1 MSSSRSLP
9 SFWLSPCLICL
20 GRNPRRR
27 LNFCNQMMK
36 LVESAPP
43 VSAMCHMP
51 QPERT
56 HPLVDKLLRLPLF
69 QSILVT
75 QFHHWQPP
83 KDIRPTTSMSQPW
96 TLAPND
102 SDSDEECFDPPWP
115 SEHEAFCAHPL
126 IQDQVVLEIAAGFNS
141 KGVAAYPMEL
151 PKGKMKVVLPGSLR
165 ERGEFCLVD
174 VAFMKDP
181 SSITTTSVG
190 VHARKK
196 TLSSSRSSTGI
207 SSTIPHKSTVSPMSS
222 GDYRWMVRQTRFHC
236 LNDFV

>member
-1 MSSSRSLP
+1 MGKCYAVSIRFITECRASKLTT
-9 SFWLSPCLICL
+9 
-20 GRNPRRR
+20 
-27 LNFCNQMMK
+27 FCNSHRSKFCQELLE

-43 VSAMCHMP
+43 ISSICQLPPA
-51 QPERT
+51 ERT
-56 HPLVDKLLRLPLF
+56 HPLVDELLRSSLF
-69 QSILVT
+69 QTILVT

-83 KDIRPTTSMSQPW
+83 EDMQKPGALNGTSSDHG
-96 TLAPND
+96 TGD
-102 SDSDEECFDPPWP
+102 SDSDDECFDPPWP
-115 SEHEAFCAHPL
+115 SEHEAFCAQPL

-141 KGVAAYPMEL
+141 KGATAQPMEL

-181 SSITTTSVG
+181 SS
-190 VHARKK
+190 AALK
-196 TLSSSRSSTGI
+196 TPRSSRS
-207 SSTIPHKSTVSPMSS
+207 VSPPKSS